1 MSNYFFHN
9 NKLNNE
15 NIDMKISHN
24 TNSLNQNINVDINK
38 LLNRIKINEKKEK
51 EQKFILFGITVS
63 ILGLMGIFIA
73 FIK

>member
-1 MSNYFFHN
+1 
-9 NKLNNE
+9 
-15 NIDMKISHN
+15 MKISHN